1 MRQRCERLKQKKY
14 FFFTLAFLI
23 PFLTFIIAYIANGYY
38 PIGKNQI
45 LIVDAYHQYYQFF
58 QVLRDKLING
68 GGFFYTFS
76 MGLGSDFLGLMAYY
90 LMSPFNIFLIA
101 IPEDFVIVFFEFL
114 IALKIG
120 LAGLS
125 FSVFLYSIYK
135 KKDYSLVVF
144 SLIYSLSGFICGYY
158 WNIMWLDVIIV
169 FPLTILGVKNIV
181 CSNSYKFYFFSLLG
195 CFICNYYMSIF
206 VVVAIILF
214 YFGHSFV
221 NRLNI
226 RDFLKKGFKTLYY
239 SVAAALCS
247 AFILVPTA
255 IGLSRVY
262 KTPAA
267 FNEKVK
273 LINDFRDLMANGLA
287 FNSSTVRDGLP
298 NIYSGLVIV
307 FFIFVYIF
315 VKGISKRE
323 KLISVLFILF
333 LYLSTNVNVLDYIWH
348 GFRYSNML
356 PSRFTFILSFMIGI
370 ICYKT
375 YENLDTA
382 SIKRILPFAVLSLF
396 IIYYVGQERDW
407 EITVANLFL
416 MFAYVICTFLIIKKE
431 NFGRNLFC
439 ILLSIELVVNGCSG
453 LYSGGSTDY
462 YDFIKGKD
470 EIKILQSEIDH
481 REFKR
486 QESMDRFTFN
496 DPALYGYNGL
506 SLFSSALDKRV
517 STFLEKM
524 GHSTSP
530 IGNRIYYNYTTPV
543 INGFLNIGYL
553 YEKDDK
559 VDVFGFKEISSWGNV
574 RLLEN
579 QYSIPLAFEPKGDIS
594 KDNFKYDNIENQEEL
609 FKLITG
615 VDKNIFKEV
624 KRVSESGNGLKIRDS
639 LEDKIF
645 FDTTEDT
652 ATLTLEYEVPD
663 DGYYYFDSDS
673 VSDDKF
679 TVEYYEEKTSFDI
692 RNKNIV
698 GGLYF
703 NKGDIFRVKV
713 DIGSEDKDSFLFR
726 VFMLDEDNF
735 VKGFENVMANGAKN
749 VNIHKEKVSFDIESD
764 SGEILTSIPYNEG
777 WKAYVN
783 GKAAKTDDFYGS
795 FLKIKGVSGQNH
807 VELKYTP
814 SGFLIGLL
822 VSLLM
827 ATVLA
832 FTNKEKLK
840 NIRKGRRWK

>member
-1 MRQRCERLKQKKY
+1 MRQRYERLKQKKY

-23 PFLTFIIAYIANGYY
+23 PFLTFIITYIANGYY
-38 PIGKNQI
+38 PIGRNQI

-125 FSVFLYSIYK
+125 FSVFLYSIYN

-158 WNIMWLDVIIV
+158 WNIMWLDVIIL
-169 FPLTILGVKNIV
+169 FPLTILGIKKVV
-181 CSNSYKFYFFSLLG
+181 FSNSYKFYFFSLLG

-214 YFGHSFV
+214 YFGYSFV

-298 NIYSGLVIV
+298 NIYSGLIIV

-315 VKGISKRE
+315 VTGISKRE

-333 LYLSTNVNVLDYIWH
+333 LYLSTNVNLLDYIWH

-382 SIKRILPFAVLSLF
+382 SIKRILPFAVLFLF

-439 ILLSIELVVNGCSG
+439 ILLSIELVVNGCFG

-506 SLFSSALDKRV
+506 SLFSSTLDKRV

-543 INGFLNIGYL
+543 INGFLNIGFL

-579 QYSIPLAFEPKGDIS
+579 EYCLPLAFEPKGDIS

-645 FDTTEDT
+645 FDTTEEV

-673 VSDDKF
+673 VGDDKF

-703 NKGDIFRVKV
+703 NKGDIFKVKV

-832 FTNKEKLK
+832 VTNKEKLK

>member
-1 MRQRCERLKQKKY
+1 MRQRYESLKQKKY
-14 FFFTLAFLI
+14 YFFTLAFLI
-23 PFLTFIIAYIANGYY
+23 PFLTFIITYIANGYY
-38 PIGKNQI
+38 PIGRNQI

-125 FSVFLYSIYK
+125 FSVFLYSIYN

-158 WNIMWLDVIIV
+158 WNIMWLDVIIL
-169 FPLTILGVKNIV
+169 FPLTILGIKKVV
-181 CSNSYKFYFFSLLG
+181 FSNSYKFYFFSLLG

-214 YFGHSFV
+214 YFGYSFV

-247 AFILVPTA
+247 AFILLPTA

-273 LINDFRDLMANGLA
+273 LINDFRDLMANVLA

-298 NIYSGLVIV
+298 NIYSGLIIV

-315 VKGISKRE
+315 VTGISKRE

-375 YENLDTA
+375 YENLETT

-439 ILLSIELVVNGCSG
+439 ILLSIELVVNGCFG

-481 REFKR
+481 TEFKR

-506 SLFSSALDKRV
+506 SLFSSTLDKRV

-553 YEKDDK
+553 YERDDK

-579 QYSIPLAFEPKGDIS
+579 EYCLPLAFEPKGDIS

-615 VDKNIFKEV
+615 VDKNIFKEA

-673 VSDDKF
+673 VGDDKF
-679 TVEYYEEKTSFDI
+679 TVEYYEEKTSFNI

-703 NKGDIFRVKV
+703 NKGDIFKVKV
-713 DIGSEDKDSFLFR
+713 DIGSEDNDSFLFR
-726 VFMLDEDNF
+726 VFMLDEENF

-777 WKAYVN
+777 WNAYVN

-827 ATVLA
+827 TTVLV

>member
-1 MRQRCERLKQKKY
+1 MKQRYERLKQKKY

-23 PFLTFIIAYIANGYY
+23 PFLTFIITYIANGYY
-38 PIGKNQI
+38 PIGRNQI
-45 LIVDAYHQYYQFF
+45 LIVDAYHQYFQFF

-76 MGLGSDFLGLMAYY
+76 MGLGSDFIGLMAYY

-125 FSVFLYSIYK
+125 FSVFLYSIYN

-158 WNIMWLDVIIV
+158 WNIMWLDVIIL
-169 FPLTILGVKNIV
+169 FPLTILGIKKVV
-181 CSNSYKFYFFSLLG
+181 FSNSYKFYFFSLLG

-214 YFGHSFV
+214 YFGYSFV

-298 NIYSGLVIV
+298 NIYSGLIIV

-323 KLISVLFILF
+323 KLISMLFILF

-375 YENLDTA
+375 YENLETT

-396 IIYYVGQERDW
+396 IIYFVGQERDW

-439 ILLSIELVVNGCSG
+439 ILLSIELVVNGCFG

-481 REFKR
+481 TEFKR

-506 SLFSSALDKRV
+506 SLFSSTLDKRV

-673 VSDDKF
+673 VGDDKF

-703 NKGDIFRVKV
+703 NKGDIFKVKV
-713 DIGSEDKDSFLFR
+713 DIGSEDKDNFLFR
-726 VFMLDEDNF
+726 VFKLDEENF
-735 VKGFENVMANGAKN
+735 VKGFENVMENGAKN
-749 VNIHKEKVSFDIESD
+749 VNIHKENVSFDVDTD

-814 SGFLIGLL
+814 SGFLYGLGISLMMGIFLAITHRDAFKKIGR
-822 VSLLM
+822 
-827 ATVLA
+827 
-832 FTNKEKLK
+832 E
-840 NIRKGRRWK
+840 RRWK

>member
-1 MRQRCERLKQKKY
+1 MRQRYERLKQKKY

-23 PFLTFIIAYIANGYY
+23 PFLTFIITYIANGYY
-38 PIGKNQI
+38 PIGRNQI

-125 FSVFLYSIYK
+125 FSVFLYSIYN

-158 WNIMWLDVIIV
+158 WNIMWLDVIIL
-169 FPLTILGVKNIV
+169 FPLTILGIKKVV
-181 CSNSYKFYFFSLLG
+181 FSNSYKFYFFSLLG

-214 YFGHSFV
+214 YFGYSFV

-298 NIYSGLVIV
+298 NIYSGLIIV

-323 KLISVLFILF
+323 KLISMLFILF
-333 LYLSTNVNVLDYIWH
+333 LYLSTNVNLLDYIWH

-356 PSRFTFILSFMIGI
+356 PSRFTFILSFMISI
-370 ICYKT
+370 VCYKT
-375 YENLDTA
+375 YENLETA
-382 SIKRILPFAVLSLF
+382 SIKRILPFAVLSLL

-416 MFAYVICTFLIIKKE
+416 MFAYVICTFLIIREE
-431 NFGRNLFC
+431 NFGRNIFC
-439 ILLSIELVVNGCSG
+439 ILLSIELVVNGCFG

-481 REFKR
+481 TEFKR

-496 DPALYGYNGL
+496 DTALYGYNGL
-506 SLFSSALDKRV
+506 SLFSSTLDKRV

-673 VSDDKF
+673 VGDDKF

-703 NKGDIFRVKV
+703 NKGDIFKVKV
-713 DIGSEDKDSFLFR
+713 DIGSEDKDNFLFR
-726 VFMLDEDNF
+726 VFMLDEGNF

-749 VNIHKEKVSFDIESD
+749 VNIHKEKVSFEIESD

-832 FTNKEKLK
+832 ITNKEKLK

>member
-1 MRQRCERLKQKKY
+1 MRQRYERLKQKKY

-23 PFLTFIIAYIANGYY
+23 PFLTFIITYIANGYY

-45 LIVDAYHQYYQFF
+45 LIVDAYHQYFQFF

-76 MGLGSDFLGLMAYY
+76 MGLGSDFIGLMAYY

-101 IPEDFVIVFFEFL
+101 IPEDFVIVFFEFF

-125 FSVFLYSIYK
+125 FSVFLYSIYN

-158 WNIMWLDVIIV
+158 WNIMWLDVIIL
-169 FPLTILGVKNIV
+169 FPLTILGIKKVV
-181 CSNSYKFYFFSLLG
+181 FSNSYKFYFFSLLG

-214 YFGHSFV
+214 YFGYSFV
-221 NRLNI
+221 NRLII

-298 NIYSGLVIV
+298 NIYSGLIII

-375 YENLDTA
+375 YENLETT

-396 IIYYVGQERDW
+396 IIYFVGQERDW

-416 MFAYVICTFLIIKKE
+416 MFAYVICTFLIIREE
-431 NFGRNLFC
+431 NFGRNIFC
-439 ILLSIELVVNGCSG
+439 ILLSIELVVNGCFG

-481 REFKR
+481 TEFKR

-506 SLFSSALDKRV
+506 SLFSSTLDKRV

-579 QYSIPLAFEPKGDIS
+579 EYCLPLAFEPKGDIS

-673 VSDDKF
+673 VGDDKF

-703 NKGDIFRVKV
+703 NKGDIFKVKV
-713 DIGSEDKDSFLFR
+713 DIGSEDNDGFLFR
-726 VFMLDEDNF
+726 VFMLDERNF

>member
-1 MRQRCERLKQKKY
+1 MKQRYERLKQKKY

-23 PFLTFIIAYIANGYY
+23 PFLTFIITYIANGYY
-38 PIGKNQI
+38 PIGRNQI

-76 MGLGSDFLGLMAYY
+76 MGLGSDFIGLMAYY

-101 IPEDFVIVFFEFL
+101 IPEDFVIVFFEFF

-125 FSVFLYSIYK
+125 FSVFLYSIYN

-158 WNIMWLDVIIV
+158 WNIMWLDVIIL
-169 FPLTILGVKNIV
+169 FPLTILGIKKVV
-181 CSNSYKFYFFSLLG
+181 FSNSYKFYFFSLLG

-214 YFGHSFV
+214 YFGYSFV

-298 NIYSGLVIV
+298 NIYSGLIII

-323 KLISVLFILF
+323 KLISMLFILF

-375 YENLDTA
+375 YENLETT

-396 IIYYVGQERDW
+396 IIYFVGQERDW

-416 MFAYVICTFLIIKKE
+416 MFAYVICTFLIIREE
-431 NFGRNLFC
+431 NFGRNIFC
-439 ILLSIELVVNGCSG
+439 ILLSIELVVNGCFG

-481 REFKR
+481 TEFKR

-496 DPALYGYNGL
+496 DTALYGYNGL
-506 SLFSSALDKRV
+506 SLFSSTLDKRV

-579 QYSIPLAFEPKGDIS
+579 EYCLPLAFEPKGDIS

-703 NKGDIFRVKV
+703 NKGDIFKVEV

-726 VFMLDEDNF
+726 VFKLDEENF

-827 ATVLA
+827 ATVLV

>member
-1 MRQRCERLKQKKY
+1 MKQRYESLKQKKY

-23 PFLTFIIAYIANGYY
+23 PFLTFIITYIANGYY
-38 PIGKNQI
+38 PIGGNQI

-76 MGLGSDFLGLMAYY
+76 IGLGSDFLGLMAYY

-125 FSVFLYSIYK
+125 FSAFLYSIYN

-158 WNIMWLDVIIV
+158 WNIMWLDVIIL
-169 FPLTILGVKNIV
+169 FPLTILGIKKVV
-181 CSNSYKFYFFSLLG
+181 FSNSYKFYFFSLLG

-206 VVVAIILF
+206 VVVAIIFF
-214 YFGHSFV
+214 YFGYSFV

-298 NIYSGLVIV
+298 NIYSGLIIV

-375 YENLDTA
+375 YENLETT

-416 MFAYVICTFLIIKKE
+416 MFAYVICTFLIIREE
-431 NFGRNLFC
+431 NFGRNIFC
-439 ILLSIELVVNGCSG
+439 ILLSIELVVNGCFG

-481 REFKR
+481 TEFKR

-506 SLFSSALDKRV
+506 SLFSSTLDKRV

-579 QYSIPLAFEPKGDIS
+579 EYCIPLAFEPKGDIS

-673 VSDDKF
+673 VGDDKF

-703 NKGDIFRVKV
+703 NKGDIFKVKV

-749 VNIHKEKVSFDIESD
+749 VNNHKEKVSFDIESD

-783 GKAAKTDDFYGS
+783 GKAAKIDDFYGS
-795 FLKIKGVSGQNH
+795 FLKIKGISGQNH